1 MVSSWLLSAFHINKH
16 IFGSQRSFSHGK
28 AVQTVVKLAHKS
40 NLPPSSLRLQM
51 MPPRLPGSQGGAM
64 TRSRSSNRSSSGH
77 HLTHT
82 AASKTFHK
90 RRRRRQQHHIG
101 GSHMGLGPGSY
112 LALLLLSTTCTLVA
126 TSSSSSSSAADT
138 GLAPPDPPPASQVA
152 ISSSSPCAPQ
162 HWWDS
167 QRDRCTPCTRCQGEM
182 IPLRPC
188 QLHTDTICGSI
199 YDLKIDWV
207 VLAKTEPN
215 WKEVSAPLYASR

>member
-1 MVSSWLLSAFHINKH
+1 
-16 IFGSQRSFSHGK
+16 
-28 AVQTVVKLAHKS
+28 
-40 NLPPSSLRLQM
+40 
-51 MPPRLPGSQGGAM
+51 MPPRLPGGHGGAM
-64 TRSRSSNRSSSGH
+64 RSRSSSSGH
-77 HLTHT
+77 HLNT
-82 AASKTFHK
+82 TFHK

-101 GSHMGLGPGSY
+101 GSHISISISHGSY
-112 LALLLLSTTCTLVA
+112 LALLLLSTTCSLVA
-126 TSSSSSSSAADT
+126 TSASSSSSAANTDI
-138 GLAPPDPPPASQVA
+138 APPDPPPVSQVSIA
-152 ISSSSPCAPQ
+152 SSSPCAPQ

-215 WKEVSAPLYASR
+215 WKEVSAFSVAKE